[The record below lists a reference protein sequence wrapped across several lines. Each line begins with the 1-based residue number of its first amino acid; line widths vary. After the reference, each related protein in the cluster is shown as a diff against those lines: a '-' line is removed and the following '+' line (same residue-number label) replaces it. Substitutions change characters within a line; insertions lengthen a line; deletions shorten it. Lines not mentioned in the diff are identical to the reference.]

1 MTPTTNFIAFSGM
14 RPNGCRTRTP
24 AITTRANAAN
34 APAAAAASAALDADP
49 TVTTMI
55 ATSSP
60 SRNHGGC
67 PSDSATLQSV
77 CYLLRTGSY

>member
-1 MTPTTNFIAFSGM
+1 
-14 RPNGCRTRTP
+14 
-24 AITTRANAAN
+24 
-34 APAAAAASAALDADP
+34 
-49 TVTTMI
+49 MI